1 MVLDKKGFTL
11 IELLATM
18 VILAAIMVIAV
29 PNVMGILNNSKAN
42 AYVDDA
48 KKLLSLAQY
57 KLRGDPNLWPANN
70 ECIVMT
76 LSYLDNSEFGNAP
89 NGGSYDKTNSYV
101 LIKRVGSGEV
111 AKFNYYVTLDEKMD
125 AGHRGIKN
133 KSESELNSN
142 DASDLVEN
150 GSGSGFLASSTAAS
164 QKGCSRIKDTY
175 SD

>member
-57 KLRGDPNLWPANN
+57 KLRGDPSLWPPDNN
-70 ECIVMT
+70 KCIVMT

-89 NGGSYDKTNSYV
+89 NGGSYDKTGSYV

-111 AKFNYYVTLDEKMD
+111 AKFDYYVTLDEKMD

-150 GSGSGFLASSTAAS
+150 GSGTELLASSTAAN
-164 QKGCSRIKDTY
+164 QKSCTITKTY
-175 SD
+175 SG